1 MFGERWY
8 HQNEEWGKG
17 SAFAVLDVKN
27 YLKESERQF
36 HNIQH
41 KEPLPNDP
49 TKLNLET
56 VWNVIGRFQ
65 RENQLCKNIT

>member
-8 HQNEEWGKG
+8 HQNEDRGKG

-41 KEPLPNDP
+41 KEPLLNDP

-56 VWNVIGRFQ
+56 V
-65 RENQLCKNIT
+65 

>member
-8 HQNEEWGKG
+8 HQNEDRGKG

-36 HNIQH
+36 KWSNKIELRNCL
-41 KEPLPNDP
+41 KCN
-49 TKLNLET
+49 
-56 VWNVIGRFQ
+56 
-65 RENQLCKNIT
+65 REISKRKSAM